1 MVTVQTVLD
10 AISRGI
16 EQSGRLPEST
26 SYLTREPD
34 PQGVDAGV
42 TLPAVV
48 IQEVSTVRDETR
60 STDLVGYITD
70 NEGSEVGRIWQ
81 ATYDMEIQ
89 VDVHTAASANPP
101 KDIETLETSV
111 KRALQRY
118 DSQMRADFFPD
129 GEGGSERAIRQFT
142 FGESHPAN
150 RLTDSPSLMRQRM
163 SAFVVFVDRV
173 DEVEEF
179 GALPTIKNVITPRDG
194 DFVGSLSDDY
204 TMEFHPTLDT
214 AIEDREPE
222 FSVEETG

>member
-10 AISRGI
+10 AIARGVK
-16 EQSGRLPEST
+16 QSGRLPEST
-26 SYLTREPD
+26 SYLTREAD

-42 TLPAVV
+42 PLPAVV

-70 NEGSEVGRIWQ
+70 NEGSEIGRIWQ

-89 VDVHTAASANPP
+89 IDIHTAAGAGPP
-101 KDIETLETSV
+101 KDIETLEIDV

-129 GEGGSERAIRQFT
+129 GDGGSESAIRQFT
-142 FGESHPAN
+142 FGESHPEN
-150 RLTDSPSLMRQRM
+150 RLTDTPSLMRQRM
-163 SAFVVFVDRV
+163 SAFVTFVDRV

-194 DFVGSLSDDY
+194 DFVGSLSDEY
-204 TMEFHPTLDT
+204 TMEFHPTLDS
-214 AIEDREPE
+214 EFDDREPE
-222 FSVEETG
+222 FSVEETA